1 MGFFDSKKIR
11 EFGYILYALF
21 WNVLSSWLMFSN
33 EGTLEELEEKN
44 EKENVDYYIE
54 VEKPGGRQQL
64 KHRELETK
72 GFLANSTNESL
83 KFMQGCQCLVTK

>member
-44 EKENVDYYIE
+44 EKEIVDYYIE

-83 KFMQGCQCLVTK
+83 KFM

>member
-1 MGFFDSKKIR
+1 MAYSKKVR
-11 EFGYILYALF
+11 EFGYLLYALF

-33 EGTLEELEEKN
+33 EGTLEELEEKKKN
-44 EKENVDYYIE
+44 EFIDYYIE

-72 GFLANSTNESL
+72 GE
-83 KFMQGCQCLVTK
+83 KIEKKYM